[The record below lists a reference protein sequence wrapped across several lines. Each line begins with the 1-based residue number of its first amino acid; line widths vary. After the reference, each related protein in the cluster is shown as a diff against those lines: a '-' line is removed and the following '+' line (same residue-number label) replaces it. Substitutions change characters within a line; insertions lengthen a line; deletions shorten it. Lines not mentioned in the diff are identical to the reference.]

1 VTAIVKRLLAWLEHC
16 AHAARQREMD
26 SYLAQA
32 ADAADLER
40 RMRELGRRS

>member
-1 VTAIVKRLLAWLEHC
+1 VTAIVKRLLAWLERR

-32 ADAADLER
+32 TDAADLEL
-40 RMRELGRRS
+40 RMRELGRR